1 VSQTVVR
8 WKCSRPNA
16 RAAAGQGHIR
26 RERDQFGG
34 MVPIGLAAID
44 PNIAA
49 NGCGG
54 VKRSSDK
61 PLTAFRAGS
70 YCRDKHNI
78 GEAIMLTSRAAFSVL
93 LASATIAY
101 GLSPANAQNFTK
113 QVYIIVPYAPG
124 GTSDI
129 LARLM
134 GPKLSELI
142 GQPVIVENKPSAS
155 GNIGADFVAK
165 QSGDGHTLLIT
176 DVGTLATQPNLVKR
190 LSFDVQK
197 DLVPVGMVMFSPYL
211 FAVHPSLPVSTLQEL
226 VAYDKA
232 NAGKLNV
239 GTSGVGSIQHLTA
252 IVIAKKYGIKWGI
265 VPYRGGAAAIRAVVS
280 NESNVI
286 FNGALA
292 TMPFVTQ
299 NQLKGIA
306 VSGAKRLPGVPNL
319 PTFKELDMPIVE
331 TGSWQGFLTS
341 KGTPPAMAAR
351 LNTEIKKIL
360 AMPEIANKLV
370 ELGGDVRTSSTPGE
384 FSDWLTKAI
393 AEWGDVVKA
402 ENIQAE

>member
-1 VSQTVVR
+1 
-8 WKCSRPNA
+8 
-16 RAAAGQGHIR
+16 
-26 RERDQFGG
+26 
-34 MVPIGLAAID
+34 
-44 PNIAA
+44 
-49 NGCGG
+49 
-54 VKRSSDK
+54 
-61 PLTAFRAGS
+61 
-70 YCRDKHNI
+70 
-78 GEAIMLTSRAAFSVL
+78 
-93 LASATIAY
+93 
-101 GLSPANAQNFTK
+101 
-113 QVYIIVPYAPG
+113 VYIIVPYAPG